1 MDVPW
6 GSLAKGGQGVG
17 NGTGLQGTGDRAV
30 RVNRAGQVTGTGVSA
45 RAGLGTVH
53 RDFLRS
59 DAEGGPSLPF
69 NHIGVQGYI
78 GCRIWISSM
87 APHKK
92 KGGGLNSSTW
102 YGYMA
107 KEDCRERVR
116 VPNGCRSCC
125 VFECS
130 SHGGCYN
137 LGKID
142 APGSLWPLLTSGL
155 WLVSGLLLWTGL
167 WLRAGLTLTSGLW
180 PGPSFPQNQRN
191 GTADLPVTGM
201 GHAGQ

>member
-17 NGTGLQGTGDRAV
+17 NGTGLQGTGNRAV

-78 GCRIWISSM
+78 GCRIWISYM
-87 APHKK
+87 APHNK
-92 KGGGLNSSTW
+92 KGGRTEQQHMVWVYGERGLQ
-102 YGYMA
+102 GKGEGA
-107 KEDCRERVR
+107 KRL
-116 VPNGCRSCC
+116 PLMLC
-125 VFECS
+125 V
-130 SHGGCYN
+130 
-137 LGKID
+137 
-142 APGSLWPLLTSGL
+142 
-155 WLVSGLLLWTGL
+155 
-167 WLRAGLTLTSGLW
+167 
-180 PGPSFPQNQRN
+180 
-191 GTADLPVTGM
+191 
-201 GHAGQ
+201 